1 MTALLTPL
9 EIASGV
15 VIGSDDDAPKLP
27 RGAAGDARPA
37 LEHAVLPALSRP
49 PCVVS
54 FSGGRD
60 SSAVLAVATTVARAE
75 GLPLPVPVTLRYA
88 DAPATDETDWQEL
101 VIRHLHLPD
110 WQHIDVADELDLI
123 GPVAQE
129 ALRRHGLL
137 FPPNSHAHVPVL
149 DLARGGA
156 LLTGVDGDGL
166 LAGWIWADTA
176 EALGRHRRPEPRD
189 VLRLAKYAAPPPVR
203 ARLYSR
209 RLHRPDTW
217 LQPDVATALV
227 LAEAKELV
235 EEPRAWR
242 RWVPWWRRR
251 RYLAL
256 TLDGFTR
263 LAADRDVVAT
273 HPFLDSG
280 FLAALSAYG
289 PRFGPGDRAAVMRQ
303 LFADA
308 LPAAVLERATK
319 AVFDEAF
326 WQRPSRDFAERWTGA
341 GVDAELVDADRL
353 RSIWLR
359 PTPHPGTALL
369 LQSAWLA
376 TQAG

>member
-1 MTALLTPL
+1 VTAPLTPL

-15 VIGSDDDAPKLP
+15 VIGADDDAPRLA
-27 RGAAGDARPA
+27 RGAAGTARAA
-37 LEHAVLPALSRP
+37 LEAAVLPALTRP

-60 SSAVLAVATTVARAE
+60 SSAVLAVATTVARKQ

-88 DAPATDETDWQEL
+88 DAPATDEADWQEL
-101 VIRHLHLPD
+101 VIRHLELPD
-110 WQHIDVADELDLI
+110 WQCIGIVDQLDLI
-123 GPVAQE
+123 GPVAQQ

-137 FPPNSHAHVPVL
+137 FPPNSHAHVPVI
-149 DLARGGA
+149 DLAPGGA
-156 LLTGVDGDGL
+156 LLTGIDGDGL
-166 LAGWIWADTA
+166 LAGWIWAETA
-176 EALGRHRRPEPRD
+176 EALGRHRSPQPRD

-217 LQPDVATALV
+217 LRPAVATRLV

-235 EEPRAWR
+235 EEPRTWR

-256 TLDGFTR
+256 TVDGCAR
-263 LAADRDVVAT
+263 LAAERDVVAT
-273 HPFLDSG
+273 HPFLDAA

-289 PRFGPGDRAAVMRQ
+289 PRFGPGDRAAVMRH

-308 LPAAVLERATK
+308 LPEAVLERATK
-319 AVFDEAF
+319 AVFDDAF
-326 WQRPSRDFAERWTGA
+326 WQQHSRGFVEQWSGG
-341 GVDAELVDADRL
+341 GVDTELVDPDRL
-353 RSIWLR
+353 RANWQR

-376 TQAG
+376 TRAG

>member
-1 MTALLTPL
+1 VIAPLTPL

-15 VIGSDDDAPKLP
+15 VIGVDDDAPRVP
-27 RGAAGDARPA
+27 RGAAGHARTA
-37 LEHAVLPALSRP
+37 LEAAVLPALTRP

-60 SSAVLAVATTVARAE
+60 SSAVLAIATTVARAE
-75 GLPLPVPVTLRYA
+75 GLPLPVAVTLRYA
-88 DAPATDETDWQEL
+88 GAPDTQETEWQAL
-101 VIRHLHLPD
+101 VIGHLGLPD
-110 WQHIDVADELDLI
+110 WQCIEVADELDLI
-123 GPVAQE
+123 GPVAQQ

-137 FPPNSHAHVPVL
+137 FPSNSHAHVPVL
-149 DLARGGA
+149 DLAHGGS

-217 LQPDVATALV
+217 LQADVATALV

-256 TLDGFTR
+256 TLDSCAR
-263 LAADRDVVAT
+263 LAADRGVVAT
-273 HPFLDSG
+273 HPFLDTA

-308 LPAAVLERATK
+308 LPDAVLDRETK

-326 WQRPSRDFAERWTGA
+326 WQRHSRGFAEGWAGE
-341 GVDAELVDADRL
+341 GVDASLVDPARL
-353 RSIWLR
+353 RSTWLR